1 MKVRRRFD
9 AWGGGPALLVS
20 ATSNLEPR
28 PADVLLQALA
38 LLYGAAS
45 AIRASLYRHGWLP
58 TRKLPCRVIS
68 VGNLTVG
75 GTGKT
80 PVVIFLA
87 EWLLAQGKCVAVLSR
102 GYRRT
107 SRSSQVLVSDGRNL
121 LAGPAEAGD
130 EPYLIAQRCP
140 RAIVAVGADRYA
152 LGRWVLAQHP
162 IDCVVLDDGFQHLS
176 LHRDVNLLLV
186 DATDARGL
194 EAVVPAGRLREPLA
208 AAARATALL
217 LTRADGNVDPEP
229 VLQRIRQAGGPVE
242 DPVRVSFKPERLVN
256 VANGK
261 MEDPARFTDRSAV
274 AFSGIANPASFHA
287 LLEELG
293 LKVAETIVFP
303 DHHVYSRADLE
314 DLRQRVQRSDVEILI
329 TTEKDAG
336 KIAPLLRPDDHC
348 WAVRLRTEIVDGWE
362 RLERL
367 LLGGNGVT

>member
-1 MKVRRRFD
+1 MQLCRRFT
-9 AWGGGPALLVS
+9 AEGGGPLLFAS
-20 ATSNLEPR
+20 ATSNLKWR
-28 PADVLLQALA
+28 PAAVLLQALA
-38 LLYGAAS
+38 LPYGAVA

-80 PVVIFLA
+80 PIVIFLT

-107 SRSSQVLVSDGRNL
+107 SRSSRVLVSDGRKL

-140 RAIVAVGADRYA
+140 KAIVAVGTDRYA
-152 LGRWVLAQHP
+152 LGRWVLAQYP

-194 EAVVPAGRLREPLA
+194 EAVVPAGRLREPLVA
-208 AAARATALL
+208 ATRATALL
-217 LTRADGNVDPEP
+217 LTRADRNVDPEP

-242 DPVRVSFKPERLVN
+242 DPVRISFKPEQLVN
-256 VANGK
+256 VANGN
-261 MEDPARFTDRSAV
+261 MEAPTRFADRTAI

-287 LLEELG
+287 ALEGLG
-293 LKVAETIVFP
+293 LKVVEAIVFP
-303 DHHVYSRADLE
+303 DHHAYTQADLE
-314 DLRQRVQRSDVEILI
+314 DLRRRARQSGVEILI

-336 KIAPLLRPDDHC
+336 KIAPLLRPGDHC

-367 LLGGNGVT
+367 LLGTTG